1 MQLIVNVHCVITC
14 QRYLYM
20 CAQTLKANS
29 ITEIIDTVQ
38 SFVTSVYLHRQ
49 TQLYYDDRFP
59 PDTSGWPHPSCT
71 FPSWIA
77 DTTWRDL
84 SGKHMYQIDAGAG
97 LMRMFIRHHLSAEPE
112 AQRAYRC
119 AKGTKK
125 RRSGNEFTMLSFTS
139 YGW

>member
-1 MQLIVNVHCVITC
+1 MQRISVAPLNVSVTRMFALELNAHTV
-14 QRYLYM
+14 
-20 CAQTLKANS
+20 
-29 ITEIIDTVQ
+29 TEIIHTMQ
-38 SFVTSVYLHRQ
+38 SFVTSVQLNNQ
-49 TQLYYDDRFP
+49 TQLYYDDNFP
-59 PDTSGWPHPSCT
+59 PDTFGWPHPSCT
-71 FPSWIA
+71 FPAWIA

-84 SGKHMYQIDAGAG
+84 SGKHMYQTDAGAG